1 MKQLF
6 MLAIVLATV
15 FASTFLML
23 NMTGIISV
31 EKIQNGL
38 WVIATMHRLL
48 AFVLVVILLGLD
60 IVVAVPTLTVVILAG
75 HFLGFGLGAVSATVM
90 AISASL
96 WSAWVIFLR
105 QSLANRIEAVH
116 NDK

>member
-6 MLAIVLATV
+6 VLAIVLATV

-38 WVIATMHRLL
+38 W
-48 AFVLVVILLGLD
+48 
-60 IVVAVPTLTVVILAG
+60 
-75 HFLGFGLGAVSATVM
+75 
-90 AISASL
+90 
-96 WSAWVIFLR
+96 
-105 QSLANRIEAVH
+105 
-116 NDK
+116 